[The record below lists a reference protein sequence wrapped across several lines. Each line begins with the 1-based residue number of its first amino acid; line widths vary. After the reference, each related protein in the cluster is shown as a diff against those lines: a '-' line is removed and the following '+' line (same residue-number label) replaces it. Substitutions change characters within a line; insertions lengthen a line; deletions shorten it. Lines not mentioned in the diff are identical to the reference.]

1 MSNWLTLNKKSMR
14 SSAQYLPFENAEKIC
29 ELASSNEHLNS
40 LSEMTSEAINMFSD
54 VRNGNLQ

>member
-1 MSNWLTLNKKSMR
+1 MR